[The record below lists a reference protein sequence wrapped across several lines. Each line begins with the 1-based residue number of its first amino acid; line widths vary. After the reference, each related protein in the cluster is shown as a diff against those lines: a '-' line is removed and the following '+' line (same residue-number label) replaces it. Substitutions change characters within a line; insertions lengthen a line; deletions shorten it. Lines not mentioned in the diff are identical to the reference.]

1 MEITELH
8 KQQNRMAFGEAEEE
22 AEGFGDETIGM
33 GMIGKSGSKVRL
45 ATDQK
50 SKRTYHHSLLSF
62 VINRAEGWGRKE
74 AFSPTRLRAQVC

>member
-50 SKRTYHHSLLSF
+50 SKRTYRLS
-62 VINRAEGWGRKE
+62 RRGSRKRGE
-74 AFSPTRLRAQVC
+74 AGVRRVSFCRSSC

>member
-50 SKRTYHHSLLSF
+50 SKRT
-62 VINRAEGWGRKE
+62 
-74 AFSPTRLRAQVC
+74 